1 VPALLPGEPP
11 AVEGI
16 DALLPLVG
24 ELGLLLEDDELEDD
38 ELEDDALGLL
48 LDDAEG
54 VLGDEDG

>member
-1 VPALLPGEPP
+1 MSGVPALLPGEPP

-38 ELEDDALGLL
+38 ALGLL
-48 LDDAEG
+48 LDGAEG

>member
-1 VPALLPGEPP
+1 MSGVPALLPGEPP
-11 AVEGI
+11 SVEGI

-24 ELGLLLEDDELEDD
+24 ELGLLLEDD

>member
-1 VPALLPGEPP
+1 MSGAPALLPGEPL
-11 AVEGI
+11 AEEGI
-16 DALLPLVG
+16 DELLPLVG
-24 ELGLLLEDDELEDD
+24 ELGLLLEDD